1 MFLIKLATVMAF
13 LVVLLITC
21 VLVKAIADQQK
32 QMAALKR
39 KNASLTLEMNQRE
52 DVLGLQADFEA
63 ILEDGE
69 IAHYVHGEPKAVRA
83 ELTLKQKECCSWVQQ
98 EREKLNPSLSQKP

>member
-13 LVVLLITC
+13 LVALLVIC
-21 VLVKAIADQQK
+21 MLVKAIADQQK

-39 KNASLTLEMNQRE
+39 KNKSLMIEMNQRE

-63 ILEDGE
+63 ILDD
-69 IAHYVHGEPKAVRA
+69 K
-83 ELTLKQKECCSWVQQ
+83 
-98 EREKLNPSLSQKP
+98 

>member
-13 LVVLLITC
+13 FIALLIIC
-21 VLVKAIADQQK
+21 MLVKAIADQQK

-39 KNASLTLEMNQRE
+39 KNAALTLEMNQRE

-63 ILEDGE
+63 ILDD
-69 IAHYVHGEPKAVRA
+69 K
-83 ELTLKQKECCSWVQQ
+83 
-98 EREKLNPSLSQKP
+98 